1 MEITWIAHACFQ
13 LKTNSGK
20 IIYFDPYKIPK
31 DAEKA
36 DILII
41 SHSHGDH
48 MDGRSIKNVLKDSTI
63 VIGPESESYSINQ
76 YANGKSLKIGEIL
89 DLGEIKI
96 QLVPAYTIKKST
108 HPKSSGWAGSIV
120 EVEGKRIYHAG
131 DTERIPEMGMDD
143 ISNID
148 VAILPCGGTYTM
160 DMDEASDAACDIDP
174 EIVIPMHNWGKDLN
188 DFKEMLSKKNPEIKV
203 EILTGKILSI

>member
-76 YANGKSLKIGEIL
+76 YANAKSLKIGEIL

-174 EIVIPMHNWGKDLN
+174 KIVIPMHNWGKDLN
-188 DFKEMLSKKNPEIKV
+188 DFKDMLNSKNPNIKV

>member
-48 MDGRSIKNVLKDSTI
+48 MDDRSIKNVLKDSTI

-76 YANGKSLKIGEIL
+76 YANAKSLKIGEIL
-89 DLGEIKI
+89 DLREIKI
-96 QLVPAYTIKKST
+96 QLVPAYTIKKNT

-174 EIVIPMHNWGKDLN
+174 KIVIPMHNWGKDLN
-188 DFKEMLSKKNPEIKV
+188 DFKDMLNSKNPNIKV